1 MLTAGR
7 RCFFAAG
14 DWTTVSA
21 ATGSSSSM
29 VTFVIPQ
36 PTLSVLTVLLA
47 CSAGSTTVPLS
58 IQPLTIVRVSG
69 VVRVVGVEGALEGM
83 RTFEGRVGRSNNEL

>member
-14 DWTTVSA
+14 DWTAVTA

-36 PTLSVLTVLLA
+36 PTLSVSKVSLA
-47 CSAGSTTVPLS
+47 CPAGPTIV
-58 IQPLTIVRVSG
+58 PLTIPPLTI
-69 VVRVVGVEGALEGM
+69 VRVVGVEGALEGM